1 MRYTQYTHKVS
12 IPMRKE
18 LYDFLSDLPRGTRT
32 DMGRQF
38 FIYVHALLTNSA
50 GGEAYNAKEDL
61 KKLCRGNY
69 IIYFPEQ
76 DDEKYDYPKEES
88 DET

>member
-18 LYDFLSDLPRGTRT
+18 LYDFLQTLPRGART
-32 DMGRQF
+32 DMGREF
-38 FIYVHALLTNSA
+38 FLYVQSMLTGRAEWWSR
-50 GGEAYNAKEDL
+50 GTEPWRKDFRR
-61 KKLCRGNY
+61 LCKGDY
-69 IIYFPEQ
+69 HIYFPE
-76 DDEKYDYPKEES
+76 EEEY

>member
-18 LYDFLSDLPRGTRT
+18 LYDFLQTLPRGART
-32 DMGRQF
+32 DMGREF
-38 FIYVHALLTNSA
+38 FLYVYNILTGRADWCSRGTEPWRKDFNR
-50 GGEAYNAKEDL
+50 
-61 KKLCRGNY
+61 LCTG
-69 IIYFPEQ
+69 
-76 DDEKYDYPKEES
+76 DYLIEFVETEEY

>member
-18 LYDFLSDLPRGTRT
+18 LYDFLSSLPRGART

-38 FIYVHALLTNSA
+38 FIYVAALLTNSK
-50 GGEAYNAKEDL
+50 GEKSYTAKEDL

-69 IIYFPEQ
+69 IIYFPE
-76 DDEKYDYPKEES
+76 EEEES